1 MDIQLLKVFFA
12 TAQEGSISKAA
23 QRLNFV
29 QSNVTHKIQQLEADL
44 QTQLFYRHNRGITL
58 TLPGKFCSRMQKKNI
73 ACNNEPEQPS
83 ETPPSPRGRSIS
95 DLWKRPLQFGCRS
108 CLPITIQHTR
118 MLNCLWPQ
126 ALLSKAFKR
135 CSIMS

>member
-58 TLPGKFCSRMQKKNI
+58 TPSGQILLSYAEKILHVTMR
-73 ACNNEPEQPS
+73 PEQPS